1 MGKPLAG
8 VGTLGFDSD
17 CSQGGWMRS
26 SFPQDWLPAGARAG
40 VFTAAQ
46 ARAAGISKAQLA
58 YRLRSRQWQ
67 RVAGA
72 GIRRRTDALTPE
84 RLAYAAALTWPDAP
98 VCGPSAVALLG
109 APVPLSP
116 TVHVIS
122 ASSRKP
128 RLNIVPHE
136 LPLTRDETQMRGN
149 ILMTTPVR
157 SFLDALVLLPEQ
169 QAQSLFVWSM
179 TRDRLQVAD
188 FKHHLENAP
197 GRWGN
202 RRIRRFLA
210 DAQAGV
216 MSRAEARAHK
226 ILRTAGITGWT
237 TNIKVRDALGII
249 CRADILFAQAKIV
262 VGIDGRQYHAADLF
276 QDERT
281 QQNRLI
287 AAGYAIL
294 RFTWQDLV
302 ERPNE
307 MTTQIRTLTAA
318 RAQDSVD

>member
-1 MGKPLAG
+1 
-8 VGTLGFDSD
+8 
-17 CSQGGWMRS
+17 MRS
-26 SFPQDWLPAGARAG
+26 SLPEDWLPPAARQG

-58 YRLRSRQWQ
+58 YRLRSGLWQ

-72 GIRRRTDALTPE
+72 GIRRRTDAPTPE
-84 RLAYAAALTWPDAP
+84 RLAHAAALTWPDAP

-136 LPLTRDETQMRGN
+136 LPLTRDETQLRGN

-188 FKHHLENAP
+188 FRDHLATAP

-202 RRIRRFLA
+202 RRLRRFLA
-210 DAQAGV
+210 DAEAGV
-216 MSRAEARAHK
+216 MSRAEAKAHK
-226 ILRTAGITGWT
+226 ILRGAGITGWT
-237 TNIKVRDALGII
+237 PNTKVRDRLGII
-249 CRADILFAQAKIV
+249 A
-262 VGIDGRQYHAADLF
+262 
-276 QDERT
+276 
-281 QQNRLI
+281 
-287 AAGYAIL
+287 
-294 RFTWQDLV
+294 
-302 ERPNE
+302 
-307 MTTQIRTLTAA
+307 QIRSLTAA
-318 RAQDSVD
+318 RAQDSVDLHQTCGPTCRFPSKAGQLGARAASASR

>member
-1 MGKPLAG
+1 
-8 VGTLGFDSD
+8 
-17 CSQGGWMRS
+17 MRS
-26 SFPQDWLPAGARAG
+26 SLPEDWLPPAARQG

-58 YRLRSRQWQ
+58 YRLRSGLWQ

-72 GIRRRTDALTPE
+72 GIRRRTDAPTPE
-84 RLAYAAALTWPDAP
+84 RLAHAAALTWPDAP

-136 LPLTRDETQMRGN
+136 LPLTRDETQLRGN

-179 TRDRLQVAD
+179 TRDRL
-188 FKHHLENAP
+188 
-197 GRWGN
+197 
-202 RRIRRFLA
+202 
-210 DAQAGV
+210 
-216 MSRAEARAHK
+216 
-226 ILRTAGITGWT
+226 
-237 TNIKVRDALGII
+237 GII
-249 CRADILFAQAKIV
+249 CRADILFEQAKIV
-262 VGIDGRQYHAADLF
+262 VGIDGRSYHAADLF

-294 RFTWQDLV
+294 LFTS
-302 ERPNE
+302 
-307 MTTQIRTLTAA
+307 TL
-318 RAQDSVD
+318 R